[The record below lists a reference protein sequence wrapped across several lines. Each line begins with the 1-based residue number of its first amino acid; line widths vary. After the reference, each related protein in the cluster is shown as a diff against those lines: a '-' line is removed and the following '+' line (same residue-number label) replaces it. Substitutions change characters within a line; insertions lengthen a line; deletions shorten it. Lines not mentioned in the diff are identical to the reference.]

1 MSRCRTETYGAR
13 CFLYLCR
20 LPPCRQLLR
29 FFRILS
35 HMRATALA
43 GARKKSVLINIVL
56 VTLLSMPCVL
66 GFNLWSSFTP
76 LGADSNILDLEDF
89 IVSNNLLPIGS
100 LIYCLFCVTRYGWG
114 FDRFLEECNT
124 GKGMKF
130 PRAMRPYLAYV
141 LAGGDSLHFCAG
153 LHCKILSNVKIF
165 S

>member
-1 MSRCRTETYGAR
+1 M
-13 CFLYLCR
+13 L
-20 LPPCRQLLR
+20 
-29 FFRILS
+29 
-35 HMRATALA
+35 
-43 GARKKSVLINIVL
+43 VNIVL

-76 LGADSNILDLEDF
+76 LGAGSNILDLEDF

-141 LAGGDSLHFCAG
+141 LPAV
-153 LHCKILSNVKIF
+153 ILYIFVQGYIVKF
-165 S
+165 FPM